1 MQGTTPIRVA
11 HVMGKMLGGGV
22 ESVVMNYY
30 RHIDRECVQF
40 DFLVDADST
49 QIPRNEIENL
59 GGRIF
64 LIPPYQHVLAYQKE
78 LQDLCRTHKW
88 TIIHSHIN
96 ALSVFPLRAAKQA
109 GIPIRIAHSHS
120 TSNPE
125 ERAKTAIKDILRT
138 QANRYP
144 TTRFACGQVAG
155 EWLFGKEADFWVMPN
170 AIDLEKFSY
179 SPELR
184 LEIRKSLDIDN
195 EIPVLLHIGRFMK
208 QKNHAFL
215 IDIFRS
221 VLQKHPDAILLL
233 AGDGPLHSD
242 IQQMVNEHEI
252 TNVKFLGQI
261 ENPETLYNAADCF
274 CLPSLYEGLPVVS
287 VEAQASGLPILM
299 STDVS
304 PEAIITSR
312 AKTLPRSVG
321 AEGWANELDAL
332 ISTNR
337 EQPLFETDQEA
348 IKAYDI
354 AFQGARLTEKY
365 LALAEENGVS
375 IG

>member
-88 TIIHSHIN
+88 TII
-96 ALSVFPLRAAKQA
+96 
-109 GIPIRIAHSHS
+109 HSHS

-221 VLQKHPDAILLL
+221 VLQKHPEAILLL

-242 IQQMVNEHEI
+242 IKQMVNEHGI

-321 AEGWANELDAL
+321 AEGWANELDTL

-337 EQPLFETDQEA
+337 EQLLFETDQEA